1 MGHRGSTIAGSIIN
15 AGMARSNS
23 LLSRILG
30 SGHIKTHQ
38 WNCASKEGCN
48 PLDFADSGL
57 DSCLVFV
64 GGCTCMPLSSAP
76 GAQVWIFALG
86 ACKFLPVR

>member
-1 MGHRGSTIAGSIIN
+1 MGHRVSTIEGTTIN
-15 AGMARSNS
+15 SGILTSNS
-23 LLSRILG
+23 LLGRILW

-38 WNCASKEGCN
+38 WNCTSKEGCN
-48 PLDFADSGL
+48 PLDLADSGL
-57 DSCLVFV
+57 DSYLVFV

-76 GAQVWIFALG
+76 GAQVWIFALR

>member
-48 PLDFADSGL
+48 PLDFADSGSGMDL
-57 DSCLVFV
+57 CASCLQI
-64 GGCTCMPLSSAP
+64 SA
-76 GAQVWIFALG
+76 GEMIG
-86 ACKFLPVR
+86 